1 MKNNNFYRTDDI
13 DDVEN
18 IVDVRSEAIDA
29 PPWESSLV
37 RFIRT
42 VLGRLDQHA
51 REVSVLLTDD
61 DTVRELNRRYRGI
74 DEPTDVLSFVDDTG
88 GRVGDIVIDVP
99 LVMEQAREYGIT
111 PEEELR
117 RVTVHGILHLAGY
130 HHESNDFD
138 REPMLRLQETILTEI
153 EERLF

>member
-74 DEPTDVLSFVDDTG
+74 DEPTDV
-88 GRVGDIVIDVP
+88 
-99 LVMEQAREYGIT
+99 
-111 PEEELR
+111 
-117 RVTVHGILHLAGY
+117 Y